1 MNTGMR
7 LAFSMTRT
15 NDYRKSIGSADD
27 EARITL
33 GLLDAVG
40 TNSSVTQRLV
50 AGELGIALGL
60 ANAYL
65 KRCVRKGLIK
75 VQHVPANR
83 ILLKTSFPQMPMW

>member
-1 MNTGMR
+1 
-7 LAFSMTRT
+7 MTQPNHIPTTAAR
-15 NDYRKSIGSADD
+15 ADD